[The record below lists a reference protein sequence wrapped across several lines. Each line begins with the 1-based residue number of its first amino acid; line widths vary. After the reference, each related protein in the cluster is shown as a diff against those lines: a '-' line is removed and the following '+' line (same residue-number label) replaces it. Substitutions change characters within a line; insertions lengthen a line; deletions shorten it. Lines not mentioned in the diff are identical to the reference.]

1 MYAVTPTP
9 AQVIEGREDFDFSRH
24 AVFCA
29 FGFAYLGAFQ
39 YWLYNIKFT
48 QWCGHITA
56 RVGHIGTAP
65 VKVAI
70 DQLLQYVAYACCDQH
85 LNPCRPTHS

>member
-1 MYAVTPTP
+1 M
-9 AQVIEGREDFDFSRH
+9 IEGRDDFDYSRH

-29 FGFAYLGAFQ
+29 FGFTYLGAFQ

-48 QWCGHITA
+48 QWCGSITA

-70 DQLLQYVAYACCDQH
+70 DQLLQYVLGDAGIYIRGHESCAVH
-85 LNPCRPTHS
+85 ESI

>member
-1 MYAVTPTP
+1 MIKTTHVQCT
-9 AQVIEGREDFDFSRH
+9 QVIEGRDDFDFSRH

-29 FGFAYLGAFQ
+29 FGFTYLGAFQ

-70 DQLLQYVAYACCDQH
+70 DQLLQYVV
-85 LNPCRPTHS
+85 P